1 MHIEEPVTLFLVIM
15 TIILV
20 MPILSE
26 RVRLPGIVGIII
38 GGMLIGPYGFKLI
51 SVDGRMVFL
60 STIGLIYLMFSAGL
74 EVDFHTFMR
83 VRKKAAIFGL
93 LTFLFPQLMGMGL
106 GWLIG
111 LPWLGIVLLGSAF
124 ASHTLLAFPLL
135 NRFGVTRNE
144 AVAITVGATVLTDI
158 GAFIILAIVM
168 GADQGQLELGYFL
181 KLAVLL
187 VIFTLA
193 IFLVLPR
200 LGKAFFKRYSG
211 RAAEFQFVIVLLFTA
226 ALGAKLIGV
235 HEVVGAFLAGLAIN
249 ATLPRHSPVTGHVLF
264 IGESFF
270 IPVFLLYSGMITD
283 PLTVVR
289 DPQAVWVAL
298 GVLVVAYLSK
308 FLAAFLT
315 ARIFHYKKA
324 EFWTAFGLS
333 HAQAAVTIPTL
344 VIGQQLGLFDSTL
357 FNGAI
362 LMILFT
368 SITSPLL
375 VNKFAPKL
383 QNGHED
389 VTDLPIFHRIL
400 VPIANPATQ
409 EHLLSLASMLA
420 KSGSGEMLAANVVL
434 QGNGQEQLMRQQ
446 KELLERVPELLG
458 DPEAACELVPRLSNS
473 YAQGI
478 LQISQEREVSLILM
492 GWRGK
497 PSLKTSI
504 LGTVLDEVI
513 WGSDTPVMV
522 GKLCHPLNGMQ
533 RVQLLLPSKAIAPS
547 VMRRILSVNL
557 AIAGSLNVPLSIL
570 ADGSYLN
577 QIQDILAVE
586 KGEVLVELK
595 EMIGALKPTQ
605 LEKDAESDLLVIP
618 GYGSRKRF
626 LANIGNLPE
635 RIADSFSGNLVIL
648 HFDR

>member
-1 MHIEEPVTLFLVIM
+1 MQIEEPVTLFLVIM

-51 SVDGRMVFL
+51 SVDDRMVFL

-111 LPWLGIVLLGSAF
+111 LPWLGMVLLGSAF

-409 EHLLSLASMLA
+409 EHLLSLASMLV
-420 KSGSGEMLAANVVL
+420 KSGGGEMLAANVVL
-434 QGNGQEQLMRQQ
+434 QGNSQEQLMRQQ

-533 RVQLLLPSKAIAPS
+533 RVQLLLPSKAVAPS

-577 QIQDILAVE
+577 QIQDILADE

-605 LEKDAESDLLVIP
+605 LERDAESDLLVIP